1 MKQLL
6 FLFLIISFCSQ
17 SCETND
23 NYIPDVYVQFQI
35 PLTEIGGIG
44 QAIYTNE
51 NYGVKGIIIY
61 HEGFNNYLAF
71 DRACSYAPEEKCEK
85 VELDNLLAPS
95 FLVDSCCGA
104 TFFLSDG
111 TPTVGAASL
120 PLRQYHTSTDGSYLY
135 IRN

>member
-1 MKQLL
+1 MKQSL

-17 SCETND
+17 SCETNN

-44 QAIYTNE
+44 QAVYTNE

-61 HEGFNNYLAF
+61 HEGFPIIWHLM
-71 DRACSYAPEEKCEK
+71 RACSYAQKKKCEK
-85 VELDNLLAPS
+85 VELDDLL
-95 FLVDSCCGA
+95 FVVFVDSCCGS

-111 TPTVGAASL
+111 TPTGGPASL
-120 PLRQYHTSTDGSYLY
+120 PLKQYHTSTDGSYLY
-135 IRN
+135 ISN